1 MKALDYILSHYGHY
15 ENYEYFHEKTV
26 FKSLLFTLDKN
37 ELNILDKKLKTR
49 SEVILAKAGYENE
62 QMVIRSIRKT
72 IELIKENSI
81 KEKNE
86 SISTLL
92 NLFVNKN
99 SGRVCEA
106 RKKLQSRYES
116 QSYQVQGKILKTFLY
131 SSKTDRKWAYRC
143 LLKQWHKALS
153 NDVLELW
160 EKFHEDD
167 CAIVLIKYGPENYL
181 LKNQDEFENYYTDL
195 CIRLIKNPTF
205 VMRKELVIKYTC
217 GGDID
222 VLYVNARANNPI
234 PGKDALKVLFQW
246 ILITINSTKNKYLGK
261 YSSVLD
267 YNKEGQGLYFSTKYA
282 HYVTDIIWCLRKL
295 KLADEIIFYLEWD
308 KKVQSKFA
316 NKILEQNL
324 SAVES
329 DYIYYLVKVQNIFYE
344 TVLEEF
350 PQEFCYLIDELK
362 NKTYDDY
369 WRLLPPSKEND
380 ILAPRV
386 VEIDLHG
393 SIAEFSK
400 KNPAIINLMETFG
413 LEENNVPF

>member
-1 MKALDYILSHYGHY
+1 MKALDYILSHYGRYDNY
-15 ENYEYFHEKTV
+15 ENFHEKTV
-26 FKSLLFTLDKN
+26 FKSLLFTLDMN

-49 SEVILAKAGYENE
+49 SEVIIAKEEYENE

-81 KEKNE
+81 KERNE

-99 SGRVCEA
+99 SGKVCET
-106 RKKLQSRYES
+106 RKKLQSRYEF
-116 QSYQVQGKILKTFLY
+116 QSYQVQGKILKTFLH

-143 LLKQWHKALS
+143 LLKQWHKTLS

-205 VMRKELVIKYTC
+205 VMRKELVSKYTY

-246 ILITINSTKNKYLGK
+246 ILITINSTKNKFLGK

-267 YNKEGQGLYFSTKYA
+267 YNKEGQALYFSTKYA
-282 HYVTDIIWCLRKL
+282 HYVTDIIWCMRKL
-295 KLADEIIFYLEWD
+295 KLVDEIIFYLEWD
-308 KKVQSKFA
+308 NKVQKKFA
-316 NKILEQNL
+316 NKVLEQNL
-324 SAVES
+324 SKLES
-329 DYIYYLVKVQNIFYE
+329 DYVYYLVTVQNIFYE

-369 WRLLPPSKEND
+369 WRLLPPQKEND
-380 ILAPRV
+380 TLKPRIA
-386 VEIDLHG
+386 EINLQG
-393 SIAEFSK
+393 SIEEFSK
-400 KNPAIINLMETFG
+400 KNPAFLNLMETFN
-413 LEENNVPF
+413 LDDENLPF